1 MGPDR
6 RGHAVLLEREDLAP
20 GAEDAVVG
28 RNAYYILAHQYIAAK
43 LNLADGASSTPAVTS
58 ALSWTDGFFAAKTPV
73 STLSKALRAQVI
85 ANAETMAD
93 YNEGDIGP
101 GHCPD

>member
-43 LNLADGASSTPAVTS
+43 LNLADGASSTPAVSS
-58 ALSWTDGFFAAKTPV
+58 ALSWADGFFVAKTPV

-85 ANAETMAD
+85 ANAETLAD

-101 GHCPD
+101 GHCSD